1 MKGPALL
8 VFFCLLLCPIAKL
21 FAQNLESIGKSKP
34 LTVTGGVSLSQIFY
48 GASGIQARRDPY
60 AYFASGSVNFSLYGW
75 NVPVSFSVSNQST
88 SFQQPFNQYSMHP
101 TYKWVTAHIG
111 YASTS
116 YSSYTVNGHVF
127 LGAAVDLAPEG
138 KWKVSALYGRF
149 LRPVELDT
157 LNKNSTPSFRRMGY
171 GFKAAYGD
179 AGNFVNVSLFHA
191 KDQVGS
197 IRMLPD
203 SIGILPQENLVVGV
217 AAGKTLFEH
226 FVIKA
231 EIASSAITRDIR
243 AEGVT
248 NDNVLANTGVLFR
261 PRASSS
267 YYKAIK
273 TSVNYQFSAY
283 SIGVGYERVDPQYR
297 TLGAY
302 YFNNDLENI
311 TLNGAGSILHG
322 KMNVAFSAGT
332 QHDNLDNSKVST
344 MRRIV
349 GSLNVNYIPSQ
360 RLNLAAS
367 YSTFQTYT
375 NIRSQFLRINQLT
388 PYDNLDTLN
397 FTQITKS
404 ATLTAIYLLS
414 NLKERRQSVNVN
426 VSVQDAAD
434 QQGQVAQNSGSK
446 FYNVNA
452 AYALSLVPK
461 RITVSVAFN
470 ANAND
475 SPGIQTR
482 TYGPTAS
489 VTRSFLDKKLR
500 ATVSSSYNNA
510 YANGQL
516 INSII
521 NGRIN
526 GSYSIKKKHNLN
538 MSIVVVNRT
547 SKTSV
552 TAASIT
558 EFTGTLGY
566 SYAFGIR

>member
-1 MKGPALL
+1 MKRPLL
-8 VFFCLLLCPIAKL
+8 LLICVILCPIASL
-21 FAQNLESIGKSKP
+21 LAQNLESIGKSKP
-34 LTVTGGVSLSQIFY
+34 LTVNGGISLSQVFY

-60 AYFASGSVNFSLYGW
+60 TYFASGNINFSLYGW
-75 NVPVSFSVSNQST
+75 SVPLSFSISNQST
-88 SFQQPFNQYSMHP
+88 TFQQPFNQYSIHP

-111 YASTS
+111 YTSTS

-138 KWKVSALYGRF
+138 KWKFGALYGRF
-149 LRPVELDT
+149 LRPVERDT

-171 GFKAAYGD
+171 GFKALYGD
-179 AGNFVNVSLFHA
+179 AGNFVNISLFHA
-191 KDQVGS
+191 KDQLGS
-197 IRMLPD
+197 IRTLPD
-203 SIGILPQENLVVGV
+203 SIGILPQENLVVGLS
-217 AAGKTLFEH
+217 AGKTFLEH
-226 FVIKA
+226 LVVKA
-231 EIASSAITRDIR
+231 EIASSAITRDTR
-243 AEGVT
+243 DENVSNGE
-248 NDNVLANTGVLFR
+248 VLANTGALFTS
-261 PRASSS
+261 RASSA

-273 TSVNYQFSAY
+273 SSLSYQFSAY

-302 YFNNDLENI
+302 YFNNDLESI
-311 TLNGAGSILHG
+311 TLNGAGSILQG

-344 MRRIV
+344 MRRLV
-349 GSLNVNYIPSQ
+349 GSFNVNYVPSQ

-375 NIRSQFLRINQLT
+375 NIRSQFLKINQLT

-404 ATLTAIYLLS
+404 ATLTAIYMLS
-414 NLKERRQSVNVN
+414 NSKERRQSVNLN

-434 QQGQVAQNSGSK
+434 KQGQVAQNSGSK

-461 RITVSVAFN
+461 KITVSIAFN
-470 ANAND
+470 GNVND
-475 SPGIQTR
+475 SPGLQTR
-482 TYGPTAS
+482 TFGPTAS
-489 VTRSFLDKKLR
+489 VTKSFFDRKLR
-500 ATVSSSYNNA
+500 TTISTSYNNA
-510 YANGQL
+510 YTNSQL
-516 INSII
+516 VNSII
-521 NGRIN
+521 NGRI
-526 GSYSIKKKHNLN
+526 GGAYSIKKKHNLN
-538 MSIVVVNRT
+538 LSMVVVNRN
-547 SKTSV
+547 SKTGT

-566 SYAFGIR
+566 TYAFGIR